1 LWLSLRKVARRILP
15 QGETFKLYE
24 ELKPQVNPG
33 CDRYTEM
40 RIKNSRLVP
49 GMLVVDL
56 EDKLASTSVCELKI
70 APNRRQFK
78 VKQSAKDSCG
88 SLPSRGN
95 GQAIEGEQLVGASIP
110 VEIFDHRSRLCEDL
124 RAPVEVRVGTGS
136 NQYMLFAS
144 KIVASGNAAA
154 GANCDVSTVRCEILP
169 ACQEGKVPTA
179 LNGCYGACVAPSQCA
194 PRTFKCSDGP
204 AFCEIVP
211 PRCAAGEVLTTKNG
225 CFGPCVPKSVC
236 K

>member
-1 LWLSLRKVARRILP
+1 MNFTSLAVAVSLVVVVTAQGCAP
-15 QGETFKLYE
+15 DTSDTGSEDSLAQGETFKLYE

-136 NQYMLFAS
+136 NQ
-144 KIVASGNAAA
+144 
-154 GANCDVSTVRCEILP
+154 
-169 ACQEGKVPTA
+169 
-179 LNGCYGACVAPSQCA
+179 
-194 PRTFKCSDGP
+194 
-204 AFCEIVP
+204 
-211 PRCAAGEVLTTKNG
+211 
-225 CFGPCVPKSVC
+225 CFLHPKSSRAAMPRQARIAMSLPYVARYFRLARRAKC
-236 K
+236 RRL